1 MKKSKKAGLILTV
14 GAALFLA
21 AGAPALADETDTISK
36 NVYIG
41 GVNVSGMTE
50 EQATKAVEEKLGK
63 GTGGNYTVKI
73 GDETTTAT
81 AENFGMEWTNREV
94 VHEAMEVAKGGN
106 LIKQYKD
113 KKDLQVEPK
122 NFEVAYAPNKQ
133 AVKTYVE
140 KLAEEYNRDAEEG
153 DITFANGYPEV
164 TGGETGIA
172 VNVDQ
177 SVSSIMKALEG
188 DGTELTVVAEVQ
200 KPSVTKEELSQVK
213 DVLGTA
219 TTYYGSSY
227 ERNTNVEVGASKI
240 NGTLIMPG
248 ETFSVTAAVTPFNA
262 DNGYYPAPSYES
274 GQVVDTYGGGICQ
287 VSTTLYNAVLKAE
300 LQVDERHNHT
310 MLVSYVDP
318 SKDAAIAEGL
328 MDFIFTNNTDAPIY
342 IYGVGYQGTLNFTIY
357 GHETRDPNRSISF
370 RSETLSQTDASTN
383 VKLVAKSDQNI
394 GYLNQTQSAHQ
405 GLEAVLWKDIVNAD
419 GTTDTVQVNS
429 SSYQASPAI
438 YEVGIVSPNTQA
450 SAAIQTAIANN
461 DLATV
466 QAIINGSYGST
477 STAQTEAPETSAPET
492 DAPTTDTPETSAPE
506 TNAPETDAPTT
517 DAPTTDAPV
526 QDPSGDMDDNIPA
539 DSGEVTVIG

>member
-81 AENFGMEWTNREV
+81 AEDFGMEWTNREV

-328 MDFIFTNNTDAPIY
+328 MDFVFTNNTDAPIY

-370 RSETLSQTDASTN
+370 RSETLSQADASTN

>member
-492 DAPTTDTPETSAPE
+492 NAPTTDTPETSAPE

>member
-14 GAALFLA
+14 GAALFLV

-122 NFEVAYAPNKQ
+122 NFEVAYAPNEQ

-328 MDFIFTNNTDAPIY
+328 MDFVFTNNTDAPIY

-357 GHETRDPNRSISF
+357 GHETRGPNRSISF

>member
-81 AENFGMEWTNREV
+81 AEDFGMEWTNREV

-328 MDFIFTNNTDAPIY
+328 MDFVFTNNTDAPIY

-357 GHETRDPNRSISF
+357 GHETRYPNRSISF

>member
-81 AENFGMEWTNREV
+81 EEDFGMEWTNREV

-328 MDFIFTNNTDAPIY
+328 MDFVFTNNTDAPIY

>member
-122 NFEVAYAPNKQ
+122 NFEVAYAPNEQ

-517 DAPTTDAPV
+517 DAPA

>member
-41 GVNVSGMTE
+41 GENVSGMTE

-122 NFEVAYAPNKQ
+122 NFEVAYAPNEQ

-492 DAPTTDTPETSAPE
+492 NAPTTDTPETSAPE